1 LGRLLRHIGQMPWWH
16 IALFDIAALIAL
28 ALATALLASGAS
40 VKPSAP
46 EPNATSDKRIAFSFD
61 DSPRGPGA
69 FLNAETRPQML
80 IAQLKA
86 AGVKQ
91 AVFFSN
97 PGRIG
102 ENSPLAKL
110 LNDYVK
116 AGHVLGN
123 HTADHVRL
131 SSVSAE
137 QFLANIDEAE
147 VWLKK
152 QKGYRPWFRFPE
164 LDEGGNNK
172 AKRDAVRA
180 GLKARSIRYGYV
192 TADGWDW
199 QLDSFAEKA
208 AKSGREM
215 DINALRDLYIET
227 HVMSA
232 NFADNLGRKALGRA
246 PAQMM
251 LLHDTDLAALY
262 FADLVR
268 ALQADG
274 WKVITADEA
283 YEDPIGRM
291 EPDLADT
298 NGTILQMIGR
308 EKRTGGP
315 YWFERNERPTMR
327 KLFRERVLKEVSP
340 PLKSGR

>member
-1 LGRLLRHIGQMPWWH
+1 MPWWH
-16 IALFDIAALIAL
+16 VALFDIAAIVSLVFAV
-28 ALATALLASGAS
+28 ALLRSGAEA
-40 VKPSAP
+40 KPPAP
-46 EPNATSDKRIAFSFD
+46 IPNATSDKRIAFSFD

-69 FLNAETRPQML
+69 FLNPETRPQML
-80 IAQLKA
+80 IAQLRA

-97 PGRIG
+97 PGRIS
-102 ENSPLAKL
+102 ENGPLAKL
-110 LNDYVK
+110 LTDYVK

-147 VWLKK
+147 VWLKQ

-172 AKRDAVRA
+172 AKRDAVRN
-180 GLKARSIRYGYV
+180 GLKARGIRYGYV

-199 QLDSFAEKA
+199 QLDSLAEKA
-208 AKSGREM
+208 AKSGQEM
-215 DINALRDLYIET
+215 DINALRDLYIEN
-227 HVMSA
+227 HLLSA
-232 NFADNLGRKALGRA
+232 NFADTLGRKALGRA

-262 FADLVR
+262 FADLVK

-274 WKVITADEA
+274 WKIITADEA
-283 YEDPIGRM
+283 YKDQMGM
-291 EPDLADT
+291 MQPDLADT

-308 EKRTGGP
+308 EKQTGGP
-315 YWFERNERPTMR
+315 YWFERNERPVMQ
-327 KLFRERVLKEVSP
+327 KLFRERVLKQTPTSVN
-340 PLKSGR
+340 